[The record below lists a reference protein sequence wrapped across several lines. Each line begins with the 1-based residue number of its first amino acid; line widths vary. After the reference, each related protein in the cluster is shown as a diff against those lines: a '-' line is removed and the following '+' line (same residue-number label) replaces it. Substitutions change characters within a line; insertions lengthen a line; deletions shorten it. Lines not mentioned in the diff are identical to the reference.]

1 VFVGKFYYE
10 SMEVTRKEFF
20 DYVVLNDL
28 EKALD
33 HFFSLDNILVFDDGK
48 IFETEEEF
56 REYYNEKER
65 NSWDIINGLKPDNF
79 NNHK

>member
-1 VFVGKFYYE
+1 
-10 SMEVTRKEFF
+10 MEVTRKEFF

-65 NSWDIINGLKPDNF
+65 NSWDIIKGLKPDNF